1 MQLQKT
7 DKTTL
12 TPEDILK
19 YIADYEIA
27 QVPEFNTLWNYY
39 KGQNEK
45 VLARTVPSAND
56 PNNKVPIPYGR
67 KIVTTYTGY
76 ACKPHSTTYQ
86 AVEDKS
92 EDDESDNDTESEM
105 ITESTDISEYDPS
118 TQEKIKLALQISG
131 SIERKSFAKYLPPEP
146 KVKTVEQKF
155 CDELQ
160 ANYNLNNEHIKTS
173 RAGRNTGIFGVAYE
187 LLYMDGAVNN
197 DIKTNATL
205 PVKAEPR
212 FFSVDPR
219 EMILLY
225 DYSPEPKKVIGI
237 YFYKITDDLYK
248 VMVYYKARVEM
259 YDRVREKNSY
269 EKPWKLVP
277 SSPISSS
284 INFYGDI
291 PVIAYYFGDEMLG
304 IIKPVL
310 PLIDAYDSLISDA
323 MNEDEKF
330 AKAYLVMKEFGL
342 LDPSQSKDPN
352 KAAAVIQ
359 NLKKKRLFEH
369 VPKDADIYYLTKDIP
384 VTFLDFMSK
393 KLKDE
398 IHTQSHVPDFKDMAT
413 GSLSGAAIQRML
425 FDFENV
431 VSSAEADFDTGL
443 KERIRLIAIAFEKL
457 HQFVGGTPDM
467 ISISHRRNL
476 PQDLK
481 EKADT
486 ALAMKNAGFSRW
498 LCSDIMPD
506 DVIPDVEEELRRQDE
521 DSEARLPDIEDIP
534 EPETESELDADGN
547 PVEVNGV
554 SENMQVGNKK
564 TQQAQQKTKI
574 GEKK

>member
-7 DKTTL
+7 DKTIL
-12 TPEDILK
+12 TPDEILK
-19 YIADYEIA
+19 YISDYEIS
-27 QVPEFNTLWNYY
+27 QVKEFDKLWNYY

-45 VLARTVPSAND
+45 VLARTVPSQND

-92 EDDESDNDTESEM
+92 EDEEADTESEM

-131 SIERKSFAKYLPPEP
+131 GVDRNSFAKYLPPEP
-146 KVKTVEQKF
+146 KIKTVEQQF
-155 CDELQ
+155 ADELQ

-197 DIKTNATL
+197 DKKTNAAL

-225 DYSPEPKKVIGI
+225 DYSSEPKKII
-237 YFYKITDDLYK
+237 AIRFYKMTDDWYK
-248 VMVYYKARVEM
+248 VELYYKDKIIV
-259 YDRVREKNSY
+259 YDRKRQRDPNEGIVKWVLIQLSE
-269 EKPWKLVP
+269 
-277 SSPISSS
+277 S

-304 IIKPVL
+304 LISPVI
-310 PLIDAYDSLISDA
+310 PIIDAYDTLISDS
-323 MNEDEKF
+323 MNEYDKF
-330 AKAYLVMKEFGL
+330 AAAYLVAKGFTFV
-342 LDPSQSKDPN
+342 DPVKAKDPN
-352 KAAAVIQ
+352 IASRILE
-359 NLKKKRLFEH
+359 NLKKKRIIEI
-369 VPKDADIYYLTKDIP
+369 PKDAETSYLTKDIP
-384 VTFLDFMSK
+384 TAFVEFMSK

-413 GSLSGAAIQRML
+413 GTLSGAAIQRLL

-443 KERIRLIAIAFEKL
+443 KERIRLIAVAFEKL
-457 HQFVGGTPDM
+457 NRFTGGTPDM

-476 PQDLK
+476 PADLK

-498 LCSDIMPD
+498 LCADIMPD

-521 DSEARLPDIEDIP
+521 DNEKLMPDIEAVP
-534 EPETESELDADGN
+534 EPEAEVDTEQETSNTDNMSNTQGMNNADN
-547 PVEVNGV
+547 
-554 SENMQVGNKK
+554 K
-564 TQQAQQKTKI
+564 TQI